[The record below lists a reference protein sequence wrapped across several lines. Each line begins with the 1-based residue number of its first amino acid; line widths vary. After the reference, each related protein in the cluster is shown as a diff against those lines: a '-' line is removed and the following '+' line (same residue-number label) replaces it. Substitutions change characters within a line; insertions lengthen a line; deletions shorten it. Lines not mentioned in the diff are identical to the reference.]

1 MWDDPG
7 PVDVLD
13 CEALLDAIGARAPA
27 PGVGST
33 AAIVGA
39 MAAALCTKTARLSAD
54 AGAAA
59 QGEHLRRRLT
69 ALAHEDAEAFENA
82 LRHLDEQRDPDP
94 SRRDWDLGRSLA
106 TAADV
111 PLRIAEACADVAE
124 LGAALSRH
132 AQADVQPDAAGAAVL
147 AEAAARVC
155 AHLVAVNLGATVDD
169 DRVRRAD
176 ALARAAGEAASD
188 AGA

>member
-39 MAAALCTKTARLSAD
+39 MAAALCTKTARPSEDAGAAGGRPPPHEKAPPPLPED

-59 QGEHLRRRLT
+59 QGEHLRGRLT

-82 LRHLDEQRDPDP
+82 
-94 SRRDWDLGRSLA
+94 
-106 TAADV
+106 
-111 PLRIAEACADVAE
+111 
-124 LGAALSRH
+124 
-132 AQADVQPDAAGAAVL
+132 
-147 AEAAARVC
+147 
-155 AHLVAVNLGATVDD
+155 
-169 DRVRRAD
+169 
-176 ALARAAGEAASD
+176 
-188 AGA
+188 